1 MSAVRVLKNQK
12 LVRGLGLM
20 ASASIMSLMLAGEA
34 QASCVP
40 SPNQPLNAITTDS
53 TVVLCTGSVAP
64 TAVTVNADGVLVD
77 VNGPTT
83 NAGGVNVTTT
93 GNNNSLIVRN
103 GAVYNGSLVTM
114 TGSGSSLIWENGGV
128 SGTLIVNVSGANS
141 QMLFNFGSQ
150 VTLSPGNL
158 NISAAAG
165 EQNTIRIESGGG
177 LFVTGGNGQY
187 LLNGGTGNQNVTIL
201 GDMQAPSDGFAIAL
215 GDGDDSIAIGGTA
228 NISAQG
234 GGAAL
239 FNGGA
244 GNDTFSIFDD
254 GVWTH
259 NTSGF
264 ETLNIGPNT
273 ALTLSG
279 SNADAT
285 QVNVQSGIVQFNE
298 ITALGTNTAN
308 VNISNGATAEL
319 NRFGT
324 FALNH
329 NFSGSGTLTQSIGN
343 YTYGGNSSG
352 FSGTFNLNNAS
363 TATLT
368 NANAMGTANIA
379 IDSSGLFFGDFTLAN
394 NISGD
399 GTINKVGPG
408 IGSLTGNNSSFTG
421 TVNIDGGTLVV
432 NNVSALGVGT
442 VQAVSVPS
450 ILQMDIAT
458 DQSLSA
464 FLDGDLSLVKNG
476 VGVLDLTAS
485 SSYTGGTTINAGA
498 IRVSDFAHLGTGQ
511 VIANAGASLILNYGA
526 SGQLLQTTSI
536 MTGAGSFIKEGTG
549 QVLMDVA
556 NTYTGGTTIRAG
568 RIVLNNGAG
577 LGAGNIQVDSSGEL
591 GLNGGII
598 VNNNITGS
606 GLVRKI
612 LTNVTEL
619 SGDNSGFTG
628 TMLVGGGAILVTNGN
643 AFGVGTLEIRNGTD
657 ARINAAA
664 DSTVVADLVG
674 IGNFQKFGTGKVTLT
689 GDGTAFAG
697 GIEIDAGTLQIEGTS
712 NVGGATIVIDAAGT
726 LQLDTAGLT
735 VFNNSVLGAGNVIKT
750 GTGTVFVTGNNLYS
764 GGTDIQQG
772 AIRVTDTSFLGTG
785 AITVQSGAALDL
797 SIATAQT
804 LSQNVTGAGIL
815 RKSDV
820 GDLTLLSNGLTGGVD
835 IVGGRVIVSTAAA
848 LGGGAVTTAAD
859 TQLVFNN
866 STTEV
871 ISTPISGAGTLT
883 MDGSGLLVIQ
893 NANSFTGGTL
903 INSGRIGL
911 NNGQGLG
918 TGTVIVAQ
926 NAILGVGGVAVANA
940 ITGGGSV
947 VKTANNTADLT
958 GNNSYSGGTDIQAG
972 AVRVNSPAALGTGGV
987 TMASGAFLQLDY
999 NGATNVAL
1007 NNVLSGDG
1015 FLVKDG
1021 SGTVV
1026 INTAGNTY
1034 NGGTIINAG
1043 RLGLNFGDGLGTG
1056 NVLINAGAELGI
1068 GGITVGNAL
1077 SGAGRVVKTA
1087 NNLGSLTG
1095 NNSHSGGTDIQGG
1108 TLEVLS
1114 TGALGT
1120 GGVSMAA
1127 GTSLSVNYLGAANTA
1142 LSNVLSGAGSLVKSG
1157 SGTVVINNAG
1167 NSYTGGTTITAG
1179 RLGLNFGDG
1188 LGTGN
1193 VAISAGAELGIGGV
1207 TVANS
1212 ISGAGRV
1219 IKTANNIGSLTGNNT
1234 HSGGTDIQGGTL
1246 VVNSPTALGTGSV
1259 SMATG
1264 TALNVNYAGSANV
1277 ALNNVLTGA
1286 GSLIKDGSGTV
1297 IMNTAGNSYSG
1308 GTTINSGRLGLN
1320 FGDALGTGAVAV
1332 AAGAQL
1338 AIGDIT
1344 FGNAVSGAGQ
1354 IVKTSSGAASLT
1366 GTNTHSGGVDIQGGS
1381 LAVTGNGALGTGTV
1395 SIATGASLNYTN
1407 TAASTFSNGL
1417 SGAGTFNKLGAGQLT
1432 FSSNFSVGGLSLQAG
1447 RTRMNV
1453 VGTTNVTVGAAATL
1467 DGTGRIVG
1475 NLINNGIVA
1484 PGNSIGTLTVQGNYT
1499 HNSGSVLEVEFDT
1512 AGNIDLL
1519 DVTGNATLN
1528 GGIIRFVSI
1537 GGAEGQGGTFLRTG
1551 GTVTGTFATVET
1563 VGALLPLSVIYET
1576 NRAFMAPSV
1585 LTARP
1590 STFNAQSMAVA
1601 DTTLGFIDSMG
1612 VADIRYAQGNRVWMN
1627 GFGAWGKRSA
1637 SGTTLGYNHDSR
1649 GLSGGVNFDA
1659 SDALTLGLAVGWA
1672 KADIKLAS
1680 NGGGGD
1686 QSSVL
1691 GSINARY
1698 TGTGFTLGGG
1708 VLFGKVDQD
1717 TLRNVSFNGFS
1728 ASVNGS
1734 TDSKVFGA
1742 FAELGLPLGS
1752 TGDWA
1757 FSANARGS
1765 YIRQKQD
1772 GYTESGNSPLRLQL
1786 GDLKTSTMEGQAKLT
1801 AKTLLWDGNQGGE
1814 DVPNGLDLRIE
1825 VGARYLGTLGD
1836 RLIPVTFAASTA
1848 GITLQGDT
1856 RNTLQGQF
1864 GLGLD
1869 YTTRSG
1875 ATFSLGYK
1883 GEVGK
1888 TDRHSVQAGVSF
1900 AF

>member
-34 QASCVP
+34 QASCVVN
-40 SPNQPLNAITTDS
+40 PNQPLNAITTDS
-53 TVVLCTGSVAP
+53 TTVLCTGSVNAP
-64 TAVTVNADGVLVD
+64 VITANANGVLVD
-77 VNGPTT
+77 VNGPSTFVS
-83 NAGGVNVTTT
+83 GGTITVS
-93 GNNNSLIVRN
+93 GNN
-103 GAVYNGSLVTM
+103 GAVAIRNNGSLNGAIINL
-114 TGSGSSLIWENGGV
+114 TGSGNTMLWGFGAVTNN
-128 SGTLIVNVSGANS
+128 LRVNVNGADS
-141 QMLFNFGSQ
+141 QLVFDGGSQ
-150 VTLSPGNL
+150 VTQSPGDITVSSAAGQSNAIT
-158 NISAAAG
+158 ISA
-165 EQNTIRIESGGG
+165 GGG
-177 LFVTGGNGQY
+177 LFATGSNGQY
-187 LLNGGTGNQNVTIL
+187 MINGGTGNQNVTISGL
-201 GDMQAPSDGFAIAL
+201 LVAATDGFGIAL
-215 GDGDDSIAIGGTA
+215 GDGDDSINIAGSA

-234 GGAAL
+234 GGAVL
-239 FNGGA
+239 FNGGT
-244 GNDTFSIFDD
+244 GNDTFSLNFD
-254 GVWTH
+254 GTWQH
-259 NTSGF
+259 NTVGF
-264 ETLNIGPNT
+264 EIINLNPTN
-273 ALTLSG
+273 ALTLTG
-279 SNADAT
+279 SNADA
-285 QVNVQSGIVQFNE
+285 VQFNVQGGSVTVNSGAALGVANSTVDIGQFGE
-298 ITALGTNTAN
+298 LTLAYTASASFNNTLTGSGRLNVDSSGNTITFGGNGNGYSGAITVTAGTTAVVGAVNAVGTGDITNNGTVSFGDMNLTNNVSGTGRTIYTGIGTGDLSGNNTFSGGIDIRSGSLRVDNVNALGT
-308 VNISNGATAEL
+308 GAVTSTTGGVIL
-319 NRFGT
+319 QIDN
-324 FALNH
+324 
-329 NFSGSGTLTQSIGN
+329 SGAQ
-343 YTYGGNSSG
+343 
-352 FSGTFNLNNAS
+352 
-363 TATLT
+363 
-368 NANAMGTANIA
+368 
-379 IDSSGLFFGDFTLAN
+379 TLAN
-394 NISGD
+394 DITGD
-399 GTINKVGPG
+399 LVLAKTDTGVLT
-408 IGSLTGNNSSFTG
+408 LTGTNT
-421 TVNIDGGTLVV
+421 
-432 NNVSALGVGT
+432 
-442 VQAVSVPS
+442 
-450 ILQMDIAT
+450 
-458 DQSLSA
+458 
-464 FLDGDLSLVKNG
+464 
-476 VGVLDLTAS
+476 
-485 SSYTGGTTINAGA
+485 YTGGTLIDAGGV
-498 IRVSDFAHLGTGQ
+498 RVDSFARLGTGQ
-511 VIANAGASLILNYGA
+511 VIANANGSLILNYNGA
-526 SGQLLQTTSI
+526 GQLLQTTPF

-549 QVLMDVA
+549 DVVMTQTS
-556 NTYTGGTTIRAG
+556 TYTGGTIIRAG
-568 RIVLNNGAG
+568 RIGLNNGDALGTGAIQVDAGAELGIGGIVLNNN
-577 LGAGNIQVDSSGEL
+577 L
-591 GLNGGII
+591 
-598 VNNNITGS
+598 TGT
-606 GLVRKI
+606 GLVRKTASN
-612 LTNVTEL
+612 LVEL
-619 SGDNSGFTG
+619 YADNRGFTG
-628 TMLVGGGAILVTNGN
+628 TIQVADGLLFAVNGN
-643 AFGVGTLEIRNGTD
+643 ALG
-657 ARINAAA
+657 
-664 DSTVVADLVG
+664 
-674 IGNFQKFGTGKVTLT
+674 
-689 GDGTAFAG
+689 
-697 GIEIDAGTLQIEGTS
+697 AGTLQIDSGT
-712 NVGGATIVIDAAGT
+712 NVQLGAVNDSTVAANFAGGGSFEKLGGGLVTLTGNGSLFTGSIGISDGVLEIAGSQNIGNVAGVFINAAGT
-726 LQLDTAGLT
+726 LQLNTAGST
-735 VFNNSVLGAGNVIKT
+735 QFFNSVAGDGRVIKT
-750 GTGTVFVTGNNLYS
+750 GTGTVFLTGLNSYT

-772 AIRVTDTSFLGTG
+772 AIRVTDASFLGTG
-785 AITVQSGAALDL
+785 AITVQAGAALDL
-797 SIATAQT
+797 SIAMAQT

-820 GDLTLLSNGLTGGVD
+820 GDLTLLNNGLTGGVG

-848 LGGGAVTTAAD
+848 LGGGPVTTAAD

-866 STTEV
+866 STTEG
-871 ISTPISGAGTLT
+871 ISNVISGAGTLRKT
-883 MDGSGLLVIQ
+883 GTGLLAVN
-893 NANSFTGGTL
+893 NANSYTGGTL
-903 INSGRIGL
+903 VDAGRL
-911 NNGQGLG
+911 VANDSLAFG
-918 TGTVIVAQ
+918 TGGVI
-926 NAILGVGGVAVANA
+926 ILSGAEVGIGGVTLANNISGA
-940 ITGGGSV
+940 GRV
-947 VKTANNTADLT
+947 VKTANNTGSLT
-958 GNNSYSGGTDIQAG
+958 GNNSYSGGTDIQQG
-972 AVRVNSPAALGTGGV
+972 VLVVTNPAALGSGAV
-987 TMASGAFLQLDY
+987 SIASGAFL
-999 NGATNVAL
+999 NVNYSGSVNAAL
-1007 NNVLSGDG
+1007 NNVITGAG
-1015 FLVKDG
+1015 AFIKDG

-1026 INTAGNTY
+1026 MNTAGNTY
-1034 NGGTIINAG
+1034 SGGTAINGG
-1043 RLGLNFGDGLGTG
+1043 RLTLNFGDALGTSG
-1056 NVLINAGAELGI
+1056 VVINAGAELGI
-1068 GGITVGNAL
+1068 GGIALANNISGVG
-1077 SGAGRVVKTA
+1077 RIVKTSSGTA
-1087 NNLGSLTG
+1087 TLTG
-1095 NNSHSGGTDIQGG
+1095 TNTYSGGTDIQGG
-1108 TLEVLS
+1108 SILVSNTAALS
-1114 TGALGT
+1114 TGGVTTATGT
-1120 GGVSMAA
+1120 QLIFDITGNQG
-1127 GTSLSVNYLGAANTA
+1127 
-1142 LSNVLSGAGSLVKSG
+1142 SNVAISGAGGVTKQ
-1157 SGTVVINNAG
+1157 GTGLLAINNV
-1167 NSYTGGTTITAG
+1167 NSYTGGTAINAG
-1179 RLGLNFGDG
+1179 RLVANTTGAF
-1188 LGTGN
+1188 GTGA
-1193 VAISAGAELGIGGV
+1193 VSIAQGAELGLGGV
-1207 TVANS
+1207 TVANTLT
-1212 ISGAGRV
+1212 GVGRV
-1219 IKTANNIGSLTGNNT
+1219 IKTANNVGGLTGINT
-1234 HSGGTDIQGGTL
+1234 YSGGTDIQGGTL
-1246 VVNSPTALGTGSV
+1246 VVNSPAALGTGSV
-1259 SMATG
+1259 SMATA
-1264 TALNVNYAGSANV
+1264 TALNVNYTGSANA
-1277 ALNNVLTGA
+1277 ALNNLLTGA

-1308 GTTINSGRLGLN
+1308 GTTINAGRLGLN

-1338 AIGDIT
+1338 AIGDIS

-1366 GTNTHSGGVDIQGGS
+1366 GTNTHGGGVDIQGGS
-1381 LAVTGNGALGTGTV
+1381 LAVAGNGALGTGTV

-1432 FSSNFSVGGLSLQAG
+1432 FANNFALGALSLQAG

-1453 VGTTNVTVGAAATL
+1453 VGTTNVTVGSAATL

-1475 NLINNGIVA
+1475 NLTNNGVVA

-1499 HNSGSVLEVEFDT
+1499 HNSGSVLEVEFDA

-1551 GTVTGTFATVET
+1551 GTVNGTFAAVET

-1612 VADIRYAQGNRVWMN
+1612 VADVRHAQGNRVWMN

-1772 GYTESGNSPLRLQL
+1772 GYTESGNSPLRLKL

-1825 VGARYLGTLGD
+1825 AGARYLGTLGD

-1856 RNTLQGQF
+1856 RNTLQGQL